1 MLFATKQ
8 RKLITILFI
17 VFTVFF
23 GYTLSKTTFSH
34 NLDDF
39 FDKKEPV
46 FQFNKQFFSQFKK
59 DTSQQA
65 MIGIKSKTKLNYA
78 FFLKLDSITSQ
89 LERIENVTNV
99 YSISNQKLAL
109 FSSLGTIPYSVLRL
123 ENDSLFNQTYR
134 ELGTLPDIKSKFIS
148 DNEFST
154 LIYLSLN
161 DTSGIEEIKTLK
173 NKIDSVLEPYS
184 FKETHFINDDFTS
197 YLITEKLKKDS
208 LRLVLISL
216 GLIILILIY
225 FFQSVVG
232 VIIPFIIII
241 SSVVWV
247 MGTISLFNISLNVLT
262 IAIPVIVGV
271 ISLSDVIHIISRY
284 SEEKTGDKFQKI
296 IATKKDILRAIIL
309 TTVTTSVGFL
319 TLSSSNIP
327 VFIEFSIFTAVGVIY
342 AFIIAYFMLP
352 VLLFYTKKITL
363 NKTLNK
369 ITPKKI
375 TPKITSII
383 SVILIVICVLGILK
397 VKNNNYMYED
407 INANDKA
414 SHSFAFMENEF
425 YGIREL
431 KVTISL
437 QDSNKT
443 IYDYTVIQ
451 EINQLEEFI
460 EKEYNATIEMGIATR
475 LKQFNRARNGGD
487 SEFYIL
493 PKDEKEYRKTRNKVL
508 KFGKKIQLNSL
519 VSANKKATYIGAKTK
534 DNGSYETRKLNKKL
548 RKFVAE
554 NLPNISINLA
564 GVTFIIDETNVHVTQ
579 AMIFSLLG
587 IIIFIMILISLIFK
601 SLLVGIVSLLPNI
614 LPLLAIT
621 SVVGWFDLG
630 MNIATTIVY
639 TIAFGIAVDDTIHFL
654 SRYKIEREKPIS
666 NHQAIINT
674 MRTSGGAILL
684 TTLILVFGFGVLIFS
699 DFYANFITG
708 LLVCVGLVVALICDL
723 YLLPVMLLWVKKD

>member
-1 MLFATKQ
+1 
-8 RKLITILFI
+8 
-17 VFTVFF
+17 
-23 GYTLSKTTFSH
+23 
-34 NLDDF
+34 
-39 FDKKEPV
+39 
-46 FQFNKQFFSQFKK
+46 
-59 DTSQQA
+59 
-65 MIGIKSKTKLNYA
+65 
-78 FFLKLDSITSQ
+78 
-89 LERIENVTNV
+89 
-99 YSISNQKLAL
+99 
-109 FSSLGTIPYSVLRL
+109 
-123 ENDSLFNQTYR
+123 
-134 ELGTLPDIKSKFIS
+134 
-148 DNEFST
+148 
-154 LIYLSLN
+154 
-161 DTSGIEEIKTLK
+161 
-173 NKIDSVLEPYS
+173 
-184 FKETHFINDDFTS
+184 
-197 YLITEKLKKDS
+197 
-208 LRLVLISL
+208 
-216 GLIILILIY
+216 
-225 FFQSVVG
+225 
-232 VIIPFIIII
+232 
-241 SSVVWV
+241 
-247 MGTISLFNISLNVLT
+247 
-262 IAIPVIVGV
+262 
-271 ISLSDVIHIISRY
+271 
-284 SEEKTGDKFQKI
+284 
-296 IATKKDILRAIIL
+296 
-309 TTVTTSVGFL
+309 
-319 TLSSSNIP
+319 
-327 VFIEFSIFTAVGVIY
+327 
-342 AFIIAYFMLP
+342 
-352 VLLFYTKKITL
+352 
-363 NKTLNK
+363 
-369 ITPKKI
+369 
-375 TPKITSII
+375 
-383 SVILIVICVLGILK
+383 
-397 VKNNNYMYED
+397 MYED

-587 IIIFIMILISLIFK
+587 IIIFIMILISFIFK